1 VIWCCMVD
9 KTTNF
14 CSSRQKGLY
23 VEIGR
28 VQLRVAVLCCVE
40 VLITTTP
47 VETTTADETTTLTTQ
62 QETTTQGLT
71 ALKSIVKLYYTI
83 IDHECT

>member
-1 VIWCCMVD
+1 VLKLD
-9 KTTNF
+9 KTSNF
-14 CSSRQKGLY
+14 CSSRQKCLY

-28 VQLRVAVLCCVE
+28 VHSRVVVLYCVE
-40 VLITTTP
+40 VITTTP
-47 VETTTADETTTLTTQ
+47 VVTTTADETTTLTTQ

-71 ALKSIVKLYYTI
+71 ALMSIVKLYYTI